1 MKVNASSQTVSAI
14 LMCAWLAAG
23 CAHTHR
29 DTSVRELFA
38 KIQIGM
44 SRSQVDALLGPPT
57 APQLS
62 PDADAWYLPSPRI
75 KSHESP
81 FAPGTIGIRFTD
93 EGRVA
98 SKTLNPQA
106 QSR

>member
-44 SRSQVDALLGPPT
+44 SRSQVLMARGVPPPHRTPSLKDAT
-57 APQLS
+57 WTYWQDHWNTIAV
-62 PDADAWYLPSPRI
+62 Y
-75 KSHESP
+75 
-81 FAPGTIGIRFTD
+81 FAGDKVERV
-93 EGRVA
+93 GR
-98 SKTLNPQA
+98 
-106 QSR
+106 